1 MIATSLKGKIL
12 VFLIFFVGIAM
23 GVLIGGFYDTRV
35 LGNLPGTANRPER
48 ARRDVNS
55 FHDYLDLT
63 VEQREQVNKILE
75 ETGGEFRKLRKE
87 TQPQFDALQKNS
99 QAKIRAVLTEEQRK
113 KYDEFIESR
122 SKRPRRRN

>member
-23 GVLIGGFYDTRV
+23 GVLIGGFYNTRV
-35 LGNLPGTANRPER
+35 LGNRPDSANRPER

-55 FHDYLDLT
+55 FHDYLNLT
-63 VEQREQVNKILE
+63 ADQREQVNKILE

-87 TQPQFDALQKNS
+87 IQPQFDALQKNS
-99 QAKIRAVLTEEQRK
+99 QAKIRAVLTDEQRK

-122 SKRPRRRN
+122 SKRQRRRD